1 MEVKAA
7 TLKVPSLAEQFL
19 AAMVVPVAP
28 AFLVTVATEAAEA
41 VSR

>member
-1 MEVKAA
+1 MEAMVA
-7 TLKVPSLAEQFL
+7 TLKDPSVAEQFL

-28 AFLVTVATEAAEA
+28 AFLVSVATEAAEA